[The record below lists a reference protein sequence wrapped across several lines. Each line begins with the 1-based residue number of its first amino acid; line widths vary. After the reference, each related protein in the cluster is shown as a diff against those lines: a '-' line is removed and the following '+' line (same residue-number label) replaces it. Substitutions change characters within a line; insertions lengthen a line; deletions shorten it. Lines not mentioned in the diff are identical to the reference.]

1 MLAKRRT
8 DQRTMVRASQAS
20 IVKLRN
26 KAGLLLV
33 ALVLSGCSALSNTT
47 PVVLYMAIETGFIST
62 DNRKDTDSDV
72 KRIVSKFQKLHPNVQ
87 VQFSLYES
95 SNLISELRK
104 RSSYGLGPD
113 LIVTTKFKAK
123 ELLREGLTDPLPESK
138 RTKEQTDP
146 TYLEWVRSQD
156 GRLAGQPLFVLPQIA
171 CFNTQAIQQPPESL
185 NDLLKVGAAGAR
197 VGLSM
202 DMFVV
207 LWTAGSLN
215 ALPALAAASRGKPLG
230 QEQHD
235 RIAAW
240 LTWLQQASNQ
250 RNLNFVDND
259 PRQLARRLGNRELDW
274 ISCHSGMLTRLRD
287 QLGDDLGVSS
297 LPNGPNNASAAPY
310 QWLLVIALG
319 QDSSAEQRSM
329 AIKLSDYITNPL
341 VQKQDYVLMNSYL
354 PVNPNVVIPTKIS
367 KSLAA
372 IAQAKHQFQEHY
384 SDLVAIYTSNPP
396 LDQINNMLTQVVSG
410 VSQPNTSTDELIS
423 VLSQKR

>member
-104 RSSYGLGPD
+104 RSLFGLGPD
-113 LIVTTKFKAK
+113 LIVTGASMAR
-123 ELLREGLTDPLPESK
+123 ELLREGLTDPLPESQ

-171 CFNTQAIQQPPESL
+171 CFNSQAIQQPPESL

-202 DMFVV
+202 NMFEV

-215 ALPALAAASRGKPLG
+215 ALPALVAASRGTPLVP
-230 QEQHD
+230 EQRD

-250 RNLNFVDND
+250 RNLNFVNND
-259 PRQLARRLGNRELDW
+259 TQLATLLGNRELDW
-274 ISCHSGMLTRLRD
+274 ISCNPSSLARLRD
-287 QLGDDLGVSS
+287 QLGDDLDISA
-297 LPNGPNNASAAPY
+297 LPNGPHNASAAPFN
-310 QWLLVIALG
+310 VPVVMALG

-329 AIKLSDYITNPL
+329 AIKLGDYITNPL
-341 VQKQDYVLMNSYL
+341 VQRQDFLLPMSYL
-354 PVNPNVVIPTKIS
+354 PVNPNVIIPTKSS
-367 KSLAA
+367 KRLAA
-372 IAQAKHQFQEHY
+372 IAQARHQFQEHS
-384 SDLVAIYTSNPP
+384 SDLAALYARGLLFGQLSDV
-396 LDQINNMLTQVVSG
+396 LTQVVSG
-410 VSQPNTSTDELIS
+410 VSQPDTSTDELIS
-423 VLSQKR
+423 ILSQKR

>member
-113 LIVTTKFKAK
+113 LIVAGAQTK

-156 GRLAGQPLFVLPQIA
+156 GRLAAQPYVIFPQIA
-171 CFNTQAIQQPPESL
+171 CFNSQAIQQPPESL

-202 DMFVV
+202 NMFEV

-215 ALPALAAASRGKPLG
+215 ALPALVAASRGTPLVP
-230 QEQHD
+230 EQRD

-250 RNLNFVDND
+250 RNLNFVNND
-259 PRQLARRLGNRELDW
+259 TQLATLLGNRELDW
-274 ISCHSGMLTRLRD
+274 ISCNPSSLARLRD
-287 QLGDDLGVSS
+287 QLGDDLDISA
-297 LPNGPNNASAAPY
+297 LPNGPHNASAAPFN
-310 QWLLVIALG
+310 VPVVMALG

-329 AIKLSDYITNPL
+329 AIKLGDYITNPL
-341 VQKQDYVLMNSYL
+341 VQRQDFLLPMSYL
-354 PVNPNVVIPTKIS
+354 PVNPNVIIPTKSS
-367 KSLAA
+367 KRLAA
-372 IAQAKHQFQEHY
+372 IAQARHQFQEHS
-384 SDLVAIYTSNPP
+384 SDLAALYARGLLFGQLSDV
-396 LDQINNMLTQVVSG
+396 LTQVVSG
-410 VSQPNTSTDELIS
+410 VSQPDTSTDELIS
-423 VLSQKR
+423 ILSQKR

>member
-1 MLAKRRT
+1 
-8 DQRTMVRASQAS
+8 MVPASQAA

-26 KAGLLLV
+26 KAALLLV

-47 PVVLYMAIETGFIST
+47 PVVLYVAIEKGTIST
-62 DNRKDTDSDV
+62 DNRKDTSRDV
-72 KRIVSKFQKLHPNVQ
+72 KRMLPKFQKLHPNVQ

-95 SNLISELRK
+95 SNLISELQK

-113 LIVTTKFKAK
+113 LIITVSPRAK
-123 ELLREGLTDPLPESK
+123 ELLREGLTDPLPESQ

-146 TYLEWVRSQD
+146 IYLEWVRSQD
-156 GRLAGQPLFVLPQIA
+156 GHLAGQPLIVSPQIA
-171 CFNTQAIQQPPESL
+171 CFNSQAIQQPPESL

-202 DMFVV
+202 DMFEV

-215 ALPALAAASRGKPLG
+215 ALPALAAASRGNPLVP
-230 QEQHD
+230 EQRD
-235 RIAAW
+235 RIADW

-250 RNLNFVDND
+250 RNLNFVGND
-259 PRQLARRLGNRELDW
+259 VQLMTQLSNRKLDW
-274 ISCHSGMLTRLRD
+274 ISCNSDMLTRLRD
-287 QLGDDLGVSS
+287 QLGDDLGVAA

-310 QWLLVIALG
+310 QWLAVMALG
-319 QDSSAEQRSM
+319 RDSSAKQRSM

-354 PVNPNVVIPTKIS
+354 PVNPNVIIPTKSS

-372 IAQAKHQFQEHY
+372 IAQARHQFQEHY

-396 LDQINNMLTQVVSG
+396 WDQINNMLTQVVSG

-423 VLSQKR
+423 ILSQKR

>member
-8 DQRTMVRASQAS
+8 DQRTMVPASQAS

-47 PVVLYMAIETGFIST
+47 PVVLYMAIEASTINT
-62 DNRKDTDSDV
+62 DNRKDTSRDL

-87 VQFSLYES
+87 VQFSLYKS

-113 LIVTTKFKAK
+113 LIVTVSPWAK
-123 ELLREGLTDPLPESK
+123 ELLRKGLTDPLPESQ

-146 TYLEWVRSQD
+146 IYLEWVRSKD
-156 GRLAGQPLFVLPQIA
+156 GRLSAQPYSILPQIA

-202 DMFVV
+202 DMFEV

-215 ALPALAAASRGKPLG
+215 ALPALAAASRGNPLLP
-230 QEQHD
+230 EQRD
-235 RIAAW
+235 RIADW

-250 RNLNFVDND
+250 RNLNFVGND
-259 PRQLARRLGNRELDW
+259 PQLATLLGNRELDW
-274 ISCHSGMLTRLRD
+274 ISCNPNSLTRLRD
-287 QLGDDLGVSS
+287 QLGDDLGVAA
-297 LPNGPNNASAAPY
+297 LPNGPNNAFAAPY
-310 QWLLVIALG
+310 NLPLVMALG
-319 QDSSAEQRSM
+319 RDSSAKQRSM

-341 VQKQDYVLMNSYL
+341 VQRQDFLLSMSYL
-354 PVNPNVVIPTKIS
+354 PVNPNVIIPTKSS

-372 IAQAKHQFQEHY
+372 IAQARHQFQEHS
-384 SDLVAIYTSNPP
+384 SDLAAIYTRGLLFGQMS
-396 LDQINNMLTQVVSG
+396 DVLTQVVSG
-410 VSQPNTSTDELIS
+410 VSQPNTSTDELIAI
-423 VLSQKR
+423 LSQKR